1 MEQYEINWKDYYSV
15 LGVGAGAE
23 PEVVKAAYTA
33 LARKHHPDAG
43 GSPQRMKEINEAW
56 EVLSDPLK
64 KVNYDLYRCRR
75 SAERGRRYA
84 QDGPRWSAAPPP
96 PAQPPPHSSTDAGIL
111 PWPSP
116 GWQRLAL
123 FCSIPLG
130 GLLAWLS
137 FDMWST
143 LAGLV
148 IVAVAVFAAVAT
160 RGLSRLDGG
169 WTASRIGAGFCITAT
184 LCAFGAVFLLL
195 ALAFIVLLGVFTV
208 VRSILA
214 A

>member
-1 MEQYEINWKDYYSV
+1 MEQYEINWKDYYAV
-15 LGVGAGAE
+15 LGVGTGAE

-43 GSPQRMKEINEAW
+43 GSPVRMKEINEAW
-56 EVLSDPLK
+56 EVLSDPQRRSR
-64 KVNYDLYRCRR
+64 YDLCRR
-75 SAERGRRYA
+75 QRSGRETKREYHERQAPSRPTA
-84 QDGPRWSAAPPP
+84 QRAT
-96 PAQPPPHSSTDAGIL
+96 STGSGVL

-130 GLLAWLS
+130 GLLVWLS
-137 FDMWST
+137 FDIWFT

-148 IVAVAVFAAVAT
+148 IVAVAVFAVVAT
-160 RGLSRLDGG
+160 RGLSRVDGG
-169 WTASRIGAGFCITAT
+169 WTAARVGAGFCITAT
-184 LCAFGAVFLLL
+184 LCALGALFLVL
-195 ALAFIVLLGVFTV
+195 ALAFIALLGVFTV

>member
-1 MEQYEINWKDYYSV
+1 MEQYEINWKDYYAV
-15 LGVGAGAE
+15 LGVGTGAE

-43 GSPQRMKEINEAW
+43 GSPVRMKEINEAW
-56 EVLSDPLK
+56 EVLSDPQRRSR
-64 KVNYDLYRCRR
+64 YDLCRGQR
-75 SAERGRRYA
+75 SCRETKSDSHER
-84 QDGPRWSAAPPP
+84 QAPPQSHP
-96 PAQPPPHSSTDAGIL
+96 QTAATWPGVL

-116 GWQRLAL
+116 GWQRAAL

-130 GLLAWLS
+130 GLLAWCS
-137 FDMWST
+137 FDIWAT
-143 LAGLV
+143 VAGLV

-160 RGLSRLDGG
+160 RGLSHVDGG
-169 WTASRIGAGFCITAT
+169 WSAARVGAGFCITAT
-184 LCAFGAVFLLL
+184 LCALGALFLVL
-195 ALAFIVLLGVFTV
+195 ALAFIALLGVFTV